1 MQILQIFI
9 TPPMTYNPPDGEAQM
24 KKIIATEKAPAA
36 VGPYCQAVQF
46 GNLLFVS
53 GQIAL
58 DPMTGEIV
66 DGEIEAQT
74 KQVLENLK
82 AIIEEAGLTLQNV
95 LKCSCFLNSME
106 DFVRFNSVYD
116 SYFAESLPARE
127 TVEVARLPKDVL
139 VEISAICGSEV

>member
-1 MQILQIFI
+1 
-9 TPPMTYNPPDGEAQM
+9 M
-24 KKIIATEKAPAA
+24 KKIIATDKAPAA

-46 GNLLFVS
+46 GNLLFIS

-58 DPMTGEIV
+58 DPKTGEIV

-74 KQVLENLK
+74 QQVLENLK
-82 AIIEEAGLTLQNV
+82 AIIEEAGLGMQNV
-95 LKCSCFLNSME
+95 LKCSCFLNNM
-106 DFVRFNSVYD
+106 DHFVRFNSVYD

-139 VEISAICGSEV
+139 VEISAICGLSQD

>member
-1 MQILQIFI
+1 
-9 TPPMTYNPPDGEAQM
+9 M
-24 KKIIATEKAPAA
+24 KKIIATDKAPAA
-36 VGPYCQAVQF
+36 IGPYCQAVQF

-58 DPMTGEIV
+58 DPRTAEIV
-66 DGEIEAQT
+66 GGGIEGQT

-82 AIIEEAGLTLQNV
+82 AIIEEAGMTLQNV
-95 LKCSCFLNSME
+95 LKCSCFLNTME
-106 DFVRFNSVYD
+106 DFVKFNAVYD

-139 VEISAICGSEV
+139 VEVSAICGLS

>member
-1 MQILQIFI
+1 
-9 TPPMTYNPPDGEAQM
+9 M

-82 AIIEEAGLTLQNV
+82 AIIEEAGLGLKNV
-95 LKCSCFLNSME
+95 LKCSCFLNNM
-106 DFVRFNSVYD
+106 DNFVRFNSVYD

-139 VEISAICGSEV
+139 VEISAICGSES

>member
-1 MQILQIFI
+1 
-9 TPPMTYNPPDGEAQM
+9 M
-24 KKIIATEKAPAA
+24 KKIIATDKAPAA
-36 VGPYCQAVQF
+36 IGPYCQAVQF

-58 DPMTGEIV
+58 DPATGEIV
-66 DGEIEAQT
+66 DGQIEAQT

-82 AIIEEAGLTLQNV
+82 AIIEKAGLTLQNV
-95 LKCSCFLNSME
+95 LKCSCFLNNM
-106 DFVRFNSVYD
+106 DNFVRFNSVYE

-139 VEISAICGSEV
+139 VEISAICGLSQD